1 MLYAT
6 AEDVA
11 AGFRNLSDDEKDRCV
26 SLLEEAAVIIDA
38 YSAGANAD
46 HKKLVSCRMVRR
58 ILGDGGGNDAPLYP
72 LGSTQGSVSAMG
84 YSQSWTMGSGSAGEL
99 YLSKLEKKL
108 LGVGD
113 RIAGLTLYCTENS
126 RPARTRLARR
136 YLMKCRRRCTTCS
149 SANRRRELVNEL
161 QLYGKRLAYTLA
173 LPKGD
178 AHDWYDVT
186 VEFFGQRFRTYG
198 DMTEGIEAMIPLRW
212 NRKVKVERYG

>member
-38 YSAGANAD
+38 YSAGADAD
-46 HKKLVSCRMVRR
+46 RKKLVSCRMVRR
-58 ILGDGGGNDAPLYP
+58 VLGDGCGNDAPLYP

-108 LGVGD
+108 D
-113 RIAGLTLYCTENS
+113 R
-126 RPARTRLARR
+126 R
-136 YLMKCRRRCTTCS
+136 
-149 SANRRRELVNEL
+149 
-161 QLYGKRLAYTLA
+161 
-173 LPKGD
+173 
-178 AHDWYDVT
+178 AHV
-186 VEFFGQRFRTYG
+186 
-198 DMTEGIEAMIPLRW
+198 
-212 NRKVKVERYG
+212 